1 MTITNDKELFEYIR
15 NIDIRNIP
23 VLSKLLEKYNFSYI
37 TYEEFLNL
45 YVCKNNLLIIDAR
58 SDKEF
63 IESHISDA
71 INFPVLSD
79 RERHNV
85 GLIYKKYSQKA
96 AFYLATQYAD
106 PKINEF
112 RNFLLKNNARK
123 NNIIVYCWKGGGR
136 SKYLSKMIM
145 DCGYI
150 PLIIRGGFKSSRRTV
165 YDYFYY
171 QDFPYDL
178 IEITGCTG
186 TGKTELLKS
195 IIDYYPIIDLEDSAK
210 HYSSL
215 FGFIPYKI
223 KNISPVQNQSAFEN
237 NIHNSIMENRKKYH
251 NHSCYIVESESKKI
265 GDFLIPDNLY
275 KKINSAKCIKL
286 ECSIENRVKRIN
298 ENYFGVNNEGIS
310 EIEKIFKL
318 KERYFRKELSN
329 KIYEYLLI
337 ELIKGNIDCFSETM
351 LLQFYD
357 KKYKDKGKEPLLII
371 NSNDIRIAASD
382 LRDFLNYFF
391 PVVSHQ

>member
-15 NIDIRNIP
+15 NIDTGNIP
-23 VLSKLLEKYNFSYI
+23 VLSQLLEKYNFSYI
-37 TYEEFLNL
+37 TYKEFLNL

-58 SDKEF
+58 SEKEYN
-63 IESHISDA
+63 ESHVYNA
-71 INFPVLSD
+71 LNFPVFSD
-79 RERHNV
+79 PERHNV

-96 AFYLATQYAD
+96 ALYLAIQYAD
-106 PKINEF
+106 PKINEL
-112 RNFLLKNNARK
+112 RNFLFKNNAQK
-123 NNIIVYCWKGGGR
+123 NNIIVYCWRGGGR
-136 SKYLSKMIM
+136 SKYLSKMIT
-145 DCGYI
+145 DCGYM
-150 PLIIRGGFKSSRRTV
+150 PLIIRGGFKSFRRTV
-165 YDYFYY
+165 YDYFYT

-178 IEITGCTG
+178 IEITGSTG

-195 IIDYYPIIDLEDSAK
+195 ISNDFPIIDLEDSAK

-223 KNISPVQNQSAFEN
+223 KNILPVQNQSAFEN
-237 NIHNSIMENRKKYH
+237 NIYSSIMENRKIFY

-265 GDFLIPDNLY
+265 GDFLIPENLY
-275 KKINSAKCIKL
+275 KEINSAKSIKL
-286 ECSIENRVKRIN
+286 ECGIENRVKRIK
-298 ENYFGVNNEGIS
+298 ENYFGVNNEGIA

-351 LLQFYD
+351 LLQIYD

-371 NSNDIRIAASD
+371 NSDDIRIAASD
-382 LRDFLNYFF
+382 LKDFLNYFF
-391 PVVSHQ
+391 PIVSHQ

>member
-58 SDKEF
+58 SEKEF
-63 IESHISDA
+63 NESHISDA